1 MFCEP
6 RSADVGVGVALS
18 LILIDN
24 NMANLCESLIAKDI
38 DVACD
43 DMVSKGLESDGLII
57 NRADIDFTKSVIEN
71 NVISSIV
78 LKSGKKAYAI
88 KQTGNTP
95 FTGTKSTLVVGTYR
109 NTWTHDVQIVVLANT
124 PDVTADI
131 IDGLANGKFVVIL
144 RNVTK
149 GEDGKAEYQVFGYAQ
164 GLTCSAGEN
173 DKYSEDTEGGWLITL
188 EETSAPKSALF
199 FYDTSS
205 TQTAAKYESLKTNA
219 E

>member
-1 MFCEP
+1 
-6 RSADVGVGVALS
+6 
-18 LILIDN
+18 
-24 NMANLCESLIAKDI
+24 MANLCESLISKDI
-38 DVACD
+38 DIACN

-57 NRADIDFTKSVIEN
+57 NRSDIDFTKTTFDDTNSNI
-71 NVISSIV
+71 IKTLV
-78 LKSGKKAYAI
+78 LKTGKKAYAI

-124 PDVTADI
+124 PDVCANI
-131 IDGLANGKFVVIL
+131 IDGLANGKYVVIL

-149 GEDGKAEYQVFGYAQ
+149 GATGNAEYQIFGYAQ

-173 DKYSEDTEGGWLITL
+173 DKYSDDTEGGWLITL

-199 FYDTSS
+199 LFDTDSEK
-205 TQTAAKYESLKTNA
+205 TAAKYESLKTDA